1 MNMILAVAVRDN
13 QDTKDGQTQA
23 ERGSRRHEDEC
34 GLPDH
39 MVTEQKDDIQVIEH
53 QNGAGNSQANAEV
66 AAWIAAGHTG
76 IPDAEVS
83 GSPAAGHGEQEMQYV
98 IFRSQG

>member
-1 MNMILAVAVRDN
+1 MILAVAVRDN

-23 ERGSRRHEDEC
+23 ERGSCRHKDEY

-39 MVTEQKDDIQVIEH
+39 IVTEQKDDIQVIEH
-53 QNGAGNSQANAEV
+53 QNDAGNAQTDTEV
-66 AAWIAAGHTG
+66 AACMAAGHTG
-76 IPDAEVS
+76 IPDTEVG
-83 GSPAAGHGEQEMQYV
+83 GSPAAGHGEQEMQDV